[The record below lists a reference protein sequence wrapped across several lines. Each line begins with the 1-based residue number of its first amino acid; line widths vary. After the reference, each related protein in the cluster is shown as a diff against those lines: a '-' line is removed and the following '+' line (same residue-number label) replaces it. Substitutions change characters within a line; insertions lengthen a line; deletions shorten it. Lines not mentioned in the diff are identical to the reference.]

1 MRHLITATLIVI
13 VCLGIAIPEAGAQ
26 TAKDLIGTWTLESD
40 NSTTADGR
48 TVQPFGPQPN
58 GIAIFDSTGHFAII
72 NSRPDLPKFTSNNRM
87 RGTAEENQAIVQ
99 GSIAFF
105 GSYLVANGVIIQH
118 IEGGTWPAWIGTDQ
132 KRTISAFA
140 GDEQTWTTVPSFGG
154 RSELHWKRM
163 K

>member
-13 VCLGIAIPEAGAQ
+13 VCLGIAIPGAGAQ

-72 NSRPDLPKFTSNNRM
+72 NSRPDLPKFASNNRM

-99 GSIAFF
+99 GSFAFF
-105 GSYLVANGVIIQH
+105 GSYSVANGVITQH

-132 KRTISAFA
+132 KRTISAFT